1 MNREIKFRAWQ
12 KWHEYM
18 FTPDYIDFKRTTIEE
33 LEGILIKIKRLSEH
47 EYHYRLY
54 SNKD

>member
-1 MNREIKFRAWQ
+1 MEEDKRKEVRQTFRRILD
-12 KWHEYM
+12 
-18 FTPDYIDFKRTTIEE
+18 TLDIDFKRTTIEE
-33 LEGILIKIKRLSEH
+33 LEGILTKIKRLSEH